1 MVTVIS
7 HPLACGLWGDIV
19 LCPLLGALSMCE
31 TGYILVL
38 CHTNEDTMTQ
48 RFLVPEYSST

>member
-7 HPLACGLWGDIV
+7 HPLACSLWGDIV
-19 LCPLLGALSMCE
+19 LCPLLGALYMCE

-48 RFLVPEYSST
+48 RFLVPEYSSA